1 MEYRTL
7 GGTGTIVSS
16 LCLGTMTFGN
26 ESTEEVS
33 HDQLDRYLEQG
44 GNFVDTANVYSAG
57 VSEEIIG
64 RWLVKRPDVRDRI
77 VLATKGRF
85 PMGEGPNDVGLS
97 RTNLTRALD
106 ASLKRLQ
113 TDTVDLYQAHAWDA
127 LTPLEETLRFFDDA
141 VRAGKIRYAGVS
153 NFVGWQLQKAA
164 MLTDVLG
171 LTPIVTLQPQ
181 YNLLV
186 REIEFE
192 LTDVCLNENIGILPW
207 SPLAGG
213 WLTGKYQRDQTP
225 TGDSRLGDDPER
237 GMEAYAPRNAQ
248 ERTWQVIDAV
258 GKIAQSRR
266 VSMAQVALA
275 WTADRP
281 AVTSVILGARTVEQL
296 DDNLAAAGLHLSEEE
311 TGLLDTASEPIVGD
325 YPYGPQGRRQRAG
338 GREL

>member
-26 ESTEEVS
+26 ESSEEVS
-33 HDQLDRYLEQG
+33 HAQLDRYIEQG

-57 VSEEIIG
+57 ASEEIIG
-64 RWLVKRPDVRDRI
+64 RWLAKHPDARDRI

-141 VRAGKIRYAGVS
+141 VKAGKIRYAGVS

-213 WLTGKYQRDQTP
+213 WLTGKYRRDETP
-225 TGDSRLGDDPER
+225 TGESRLGDDPER

-248 ERTWQVIDAV
+248 DRTWEVIDAV
-258 GKIAQSRR
+258 AKIAQSRR

-281 AVTSVILGARTVEQL
+281 AVTSVILGARTIEQL
-296 DDNLAAAGLHLSEEE
+296 DDNLAVAGLHLSEEE

-325 YPYGPQGRRQRAG
+325 YPYGPQGRQQRAG

>member
-64 RWLVKRPDVRDRI
+64 RWLAKRPDARDRI

-85 PMGEGPNDVGLS
+85 PMGDGPNDVGLS

-164 MLTDVLG
+164 MLTDGLG

-186 REIEFE
+186 REIE
-192 LTDVCLNENIGILPW
+192 
-207 SPLAGG
+207 
-213 WLTGKYQRDQTP
+213 
-225 TGDSRLGDDPER
+225 
-237 GMEAYAPRNAQ
+237 
-248 ERTWQVIDAV
+248 
-258 GKIAQSRR
+258 
-266 VSMAQVALA
+266 
-275 WTADRP
+275 
-281 AVTSVILGARTVEQL
+281 
-296 DDNLAAAGLHLSEEE
+296 
-311 TGLLDTASEPIVGD
+311 
-325 YPYGPQGRRQRAG
+325 
-338 GREL
+338 